1 MKTLVVLLGP
11 TAVGKTALSLE
22 LAEQLQTSII
32 SADSRQLYADLK
44 IGTAAPTPEQ
54 QERVHHH
61 FVGILKLSDYYSAAQ
76 YADEVLTLL
85 DTLYQKQDVALMTGG
100 SMMYIDAVCLG
111 MDDIPTIDVETRAK
125 MWQHYDEVG
134 LEGIQRELKLLDP
147 DYYAIVDLK
156 NHKRIIHALEVC
168 YMTGK
173 PFSSF
178 RQRKQTERPFRI
190 IKVGLNRERSELF
203 NRINLR
209 VEQMMQEGMLE
220 EAKKVYPFRDLN
232 SLNTVGYKEL
242 FKYLDGEWTLEEAV
256 EKIKRNTRIYAK
268 KQLTWFKKDM
278 SIRWFH
284 PDQRTDIISYINAQ
298 LKA

>member
-11 TAVGKTALSLE
+11 TAVGKTELSLE

-54 QERVHHH
+54 LARIHHH

-173 PFSSF
+173 PFTSF

-209 VEQMMQEGMLE
+209 VEQMIQEGMLE
-220 EAKKVYPFRDLN
+220 EAKKVFPFRDLN